1 MLGVGMKLAWKGR
14 GMLID
19 ADLELGIWMIVYA
32 KLEGRYKVCSN
43 DPLLGWKSSTH
54 MLILHWSID

>member
-32 KLEGRYKVCSN
+32 KLEVRYKVCSN
-43 DPLLGWKSSTH
+43 H
-54 MLILHWSID
+54 LII